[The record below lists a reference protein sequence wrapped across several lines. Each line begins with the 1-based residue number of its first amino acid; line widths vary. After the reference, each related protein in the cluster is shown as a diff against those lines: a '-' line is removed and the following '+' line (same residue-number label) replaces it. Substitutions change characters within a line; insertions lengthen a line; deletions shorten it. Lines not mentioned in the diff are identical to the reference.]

1 MSVEQPVLLH
11 IADGIAR
18 VTLNRPERL
27 NAFTVGMHEALLAA
41 IDSAEAHAGV
51 RVMVLSGAGRGFSA
65 GQDLAERK
73 VESGAPLDLGHNI
86 EAYYNPLVRR
96 LMTLPFPLVAAVNG
110 VAAGAGASIALLAD
124 IVIAAHGA
132 RFIQA
137 FAKIGLLP
145 DSGGTW
151 TLPHLAGQARALG
164 MAMLGEP
171 ISAQQAE
178 EWGLIWKA
186 VPDEAFAD
194 EVEAM
199 ANKLAAAPTQAVM
212 AARAAV
218 RGAFGRTLE
227 AQLEHERDAQRKLGL
242 TEDYRE
248 GVSAFK
254 EKRPAR
260 FTGK

>member
-1 MSVEQPVLLH
+1 
-11 IADGIAR
+11 
-18 VTLNRPERL
+18 
-27 NAFTVGMHEALLAA
+27 
-41 IDSAEAHAGV
+41 
-51 RVMVLSGAGRGFSA
+51 
-65 GQDLAERK
+65 
-73 VESGAPLDLGHNI
+73 
-86 EAYYNPLVRR
+86 
-96 LMTLPFPLVAAVNG
+96 
-110 VAAGAGASIALLAD
+110 
-124 IVIAAHGA
+124 
-132 RFIQA
+132 
-137 FAKIGLLP
+137 
-145 DSGGTW
+145 
-151 TLPHLAGQARALG
+151 
-164 MAMLGEP
+164 MLGEP

-186 VPDEAFAD
+186 VPDEAFAV